1 LWLSYLFVL
10 FYLAIAAG
18 AVTHEDLFFERSV
31 KLPFLNIELPLL
43 AFFFLAPILFI
54 VVHAYTLVHLVMLT
68 EKAKRLR
75 QALYDSRRN
84 VDAAARE
91 SLQWQ
96 LPSNIFIQFLAG
108 PSGLR
113 VGLFGWLL
121 RAIAWITLV
130 IAPVLLLLMMQ
141 IQFLPFHSFL
151 ISWTQRLVLIVN
163 LGLIW
168 WLWRKIMTGREVDGT
183 RGFGAWVWTTV
194 GLALSL
200 GTLLFS
206 VTVATLPG
214 EWQEDRLR
222 GEEISH
228 DVADRA
234 RMGRPVDDFSPGSA
248 IRSLHDWLFNE
259 EPDLVSRHRFPFSNT
274 LVLTGLNIYEG
285 LGIEDPDKAKWHD
298 YVFRARGRDLRG
310 AILAFANLAKVDFE
324 GADLRGASL
333 SRAQLQGASL
343 DSARLQGA
351 LLDDA
356 QLQDASLEEAQ
367 LQGASFDRAQL
378 EGASLF
384 RAQLQGASLDSA
396 RVQGA
401 LLDDAQLQDA
411 SLREAQLQ
419 GASFDRAQLQG
430 ASFHSAQLQGAK
442 LDDTQLQYAQLDH
455 AHLQGAS
462 FEGANLHG
470 TWLDYAELD
479 GAKITLQQLQSVE
492 SYDVVVHRVLP
503 LEITEAQRY
512 RGGTRARNDADYAKA
527 LATELKTLV
536 CSGGRKTV
544 YILRGLLRDE
554 TRRDGETFTLT
565 PRHQQPS
572 C

>member
-1 LWLSYLFVL
+1 
-10 FYLAIAAG
+10 
-18 AVTHEDLFFERSV
+18 
-31 KLPFLNIELPLL
+31 
-43 AFFFLAPILFI
+43 
-54 VVHAYTLVHLVMLT
+54 
-68 EKAKRLR
+68 
-75 QALYDSRRN
+75 
-84 VDAAARE
+84 
-91 SLQWQ
+91 
-96 LPSNIFIQFLAG
+96 
-108 PSGLR
+108 
-113 VGLFGWLL
+113 
-121 RAIAWITLV
+121 
-130 IAPVLLLLMMQ
+130 
-141 IQFLPFHSFL
+141 
-151 ISWTQRLVLIVN
+151 
-163 LGLIW
+163 
-168 WLWRKIMTGREVDGT
+168 MTGREVDGT

-378 EGASLF
+378 
-384 RAQLQGASLDSA
+384 
-396 RVQGA
+396 
-401 LLDDAQLQDA
+401 
-411 SLREAQLQ
+411 
-419 GASFDRAQLQG
+419 QG
-430 ASFHSAQLQGAK
+430 ASFHRAQLQGAK

-554 TRRDGETFTLT
+554 TRRGNFYPHPTPSTAVLLT
-565 PRHQQPS
+565 PALRRQRWS
-572 C
+572 ISS